1 MELIVRN
8 VAHAYHDVPVV
19 ANIDFTV
26 EAGEILVIIGP
37 SGCGKSTLLGIFG
50 GLLQPTAGEVLLR
63 GEAPPDSLNP
73 ITFVFQDF
81 ALLPWRTVAGNVALA
96 LEGHPL
102 PAAEKAR
109 RIADALSRTGL
120 TEFANAFPKQLSGGM
135 RQRCGIA
142 RALVVRPAILLM
154 DEPLSALDAQT
165 RDLLT
170 DDFIAIWA
178 RERTTGVW
186 ITHNLDEAIR
196 LADRVVVLSRRP
208 GTVKAIMPIDI
219 PRADRGRADAQA
231 QLVRTHDALWDL
243 MRDEAKIADRE
254 MLDV

>member
-1 MELIVRN
+1 MELIVRD
-8 VAHAYHDVPVV
+8 VAHAYNGVPVV
-19 ANIDFTV
+19 TGIDFTV
-26 EAGEILVIIGP
+26 ESGEIVVIIGP
-37 SGCGKSTLLGIFG
+37 SGCGKSTLLSIFG

-63 GEAPPDSLNP
+63 GQAPADSLNP
-73 ITFVFQDF
+73 ITYVFQDF
-81 ALLPWRTVAGNVALA
+81 ALLPWRTVSGNVALA

-102 PAAEKAR
+102 PHVEKSR
-109 RIADALSRTGL
+109 RIADALARTGL
-120 TEFANAFPKQLSGGM
+120 ADFADAFPKQLSGGM

-170 DDFIAIWA
+170 VDFMDIWS

-186 ITHNLDEAIR
+186 VTHNLDEAIR

-208 GTVKAIMPIDI
+208 GMIKAIMPLDI
-219 PRADRGRADAQA
+219 PRAERGSAQA
-231 QLVRTHDALWDL
+231 QARLVGVHDALWDL